1 MFPQFTPVQYAKK
14 KGYPQLHIRFSSA
27 YLALFVYSHSKND
40 RLLRKWL
47 NSWKAMLSLLTDFLQ
62 MIKRFSQPFRRIAV
76 VTTLFCCYLN
86 TLTAQSDYQPYS
98 YAFYQ
103 KLNNVLYHTDT
114 KFHTSIKP
122 IRMDGALRKRHDELM
137 NNGVVERRSWGAR
150 KLYNE
155 HLVTVEG
162 DEYSFYADF
171 LPDFQLGRDFAGGGR
186 TLWLNTRGAQ
196 AGFTVE
202 DRFVAYVNFFENQ
215 AVFPGYLDDYI
226 FTHTVTPG
234 QGYGKTL
241 QSNRQ
246 MKDWMYGS
254 ANLSYTVNTHLTVT
268 LAYDKHFVGDGY
280 RSVLLS
286 DVSSNYSALKL
297 TGEWGN
303 VQYMSLWSY
312 MLDPMHPRS
321 LDSAARAGDNWKWG
335 SFQYVDWNVN
345 NRFSVGLFQSL
356 VWGNPKAAGRRSS
369 DFNSYHPTV
378 IQRPGE
384 LINTPSDSRIRIGL
398 NSKYKVLKNMAAYG
412 QFLLDGLS
420 GKNWAA
426 QAGLRG
432 FDLFGIEHL
441 NFLVEYNTAAPYTY
455 AESDPVDNYSN
466 YGQPLAHPWGA
477 NFRELVGMLNYSYQ
491 RFDLSFQSNWGQFG
505 TDPDPFTSVGG
516 DIFQRYPSAREDLGG
531 RIGQGVRNN
540 LLYADGRIGYLLNPT
555 YNLRIEAGAVY
566 RRHGIPAE
574 GKHHQTGML
583 TLGIRSS
590 FRNLYYDF

>member
-1 MFPQFTPVQYAKK
+1 
-14 KGYPQLHIRFSSA
+14 S
-27 YLALFVYSHSKND
+27 
-40 RLLRKWL
+40 
-47 NSWKAMLSLLTDFLQ
+47 
-62 MIKRFSQPFRRIAV
+62 
-76 VTTLFCCYLN
+76 
-86 TLTAQSDYQPYS
+86 
-98 YAFYQ
+98 
-103 KLNNVLYHTDT
+103 
-114 KFHTSIKP
+114 
-122 IRMDGALRKRHDELM
+122 
-137 NNGVVERRSWGAR
+137 
-150 KLYNE
+150 
-155 HLVTVEG
+155 
-162 DEYSFYADF
+162 
-171 LPDFQLGRDFAGGGR
+171 
-186 TLWLNTRGAQ
+186 
-196 AGFTVE
+196 
-202 DRFVAYVNFFENQ
+202 
-215 AVFPGYLDDYI
+215 I